1 MMNHNNSKHINT
13 IHKTPTML
21 DDMVRQIFSW
31 SFGYD
36 QGTGYIK
43 DYSAM
48 YQKKQNMMTVLG
60 LIGK

>member
-1 MMNHNNSKHINT
+1 
-13 IHKTPTML
+13 ML

-48 YQKKQNMMTVLG
+48 YQKKQNMMTEY
-60 LIGK
+60 IGK